1 MADQTGPMATD
12 DLPAAVGASTTVQP
26 IPSDAGA
33 PPSDERPSKRLKVAS
48 EGVSSDAMAVDSGE
62 PKSTTTTEPVSEAVP
77 ALDSQQ
83 GSVAA
88 VAAPSNGNDIGAPS
102 RRAGIAP
109 IKAKCAL
116 RLTSHRYLVK
126 NQESSSTEV
135 HATAQ
140 ATPENQ
146 ANTSQGNGIPAG
158 PNCEPPNAQASEGSS
173 APAAAPNK
181 RGKNKKERG
190 QNVGRS
196 YGRFEESVQLCASR
210 AMTPEFSPDNCQ
222 FGEKCKLCH
231 NLREYLE
238 ARPKDTSPET
248 GVCPQYELFGRC
260 PAGFK
265 CRFIEHH
272 MTTYEHPDGQ
282 KELVLTQKRASS
294 GEDGEDAPG
303 DEPILERYDP
313 PPSTARNIVD
323 KGSKIELSRRR
334 VNFQK
339 ADDFCNWL
347 DQEAKINDT
356 FHNRQRKQADTDMA
370 ELRAQFV
377 EPPFLPSEKR
387 RLYFGPETPALA
399 PLTTQGNLPFRRLCV
414 ELGCELTYSEM
425 AMSGPLLQG
434 QKADW
439 TLMKA
444 HDSELAPPN
453 VSRTAKP
460 IVEDYD
466 NSKDMRFGAQI
477 SGHSHRMVTRAAD
490 ILNRYC
496 PSLRLIDLNCGC
508 PIDMVYKSG
517 AGAGILDSKS
527 KLERMVRG
535 MNALSGEIPITVK
548 LRTGVQSNR
557 PVATTIIGKLAF
569 GAREHRSRLGA
580 PGCAAVTLHGR
591 SREQRYTK
599 KADWS
604 YIAEC
609 AALVKSYNAQVD
621 LNSDT
626 SAEPDARTLPNSK
639 DGKMYF
645 LGNGDCYSHVEYYNN
660 VAKSGVDTIMIGRGA
675 LIKPWIFEEIKAG
688 QYLDKSS
695 TERLEYVKKYVDYGL
710 EAWGS
715 DDIGVGY
722 TRRFL
727 LEWLSFA
734 HRYVPIG
741 LLEYL
746 PPDMNDRPAAYV
758 GRDDFETKLAS
769 RNYKDWIKISE
780 HFLGKTPS
788 NFKFEPKHKSNSYEA
803 VEG

>member
-1 MADQTGPMATD
+1 MRVTD
-12 DLPAAVGASTTVQP
+12 
-26 IPSDAGA
+26 
-33 PPSDERPSKRLKVAS
+33 
-48 EGVSSDAMAVDSGE
+48 
-62 PKSTTTTEPVSEAVP
+62 
-77 ALDSQQ
+77 
-83 GSVAA
+83 
-88 VAAPSNGNDIGAPS
+88 
-102 RRAGIAP
+102 
-109 IKAKCAL
+109 
-116 RLTSHRYLVK
+116 RYLVK
-126 NQESSSTEV
+126 KQELS
-135 HATAQ
+135 Q
-140 ATPENQ
+140 AAALTSADSESAAGEDDGRVAPT
-146 ANTSQGNGIPAG
+146 ANTPA
-158 PNCEPPNAQASEGSS
+158 S
-173 APAAAPNK
+173 ANVPDS
-181 RGKNKKERG
+181 RGKGKKERG

-196 YGRFEESVQLCASR
+196 YGRFEESIQLCASR
-210 AMTPEFSPDNCQ
+210 AMAPEFSPDNCQ
-222 FGEKCKLCH
+222 FGDKCRLCH

-248 GVCPQYELFGRC
+248 GTCPLYEILGRC

-265 CRFIEHH
+265 CRFAEHH
-272 MTTYEHPDGQ
+272 MMTYEHPDGRQ
-282 KELVLTQKRASS
+282 EMVLTEKKAATSEEGGSS
-294 GEDGEDAPG
+294 VSVNA
-303 DEPILERYDP
+303 PILERYDP
-313 PPSTARNIVD
+313 PPSTAKNIVD
-323 KGSKIELSRRR
+323 KGSKIALSRRR
-334 VNFQK
+334 VDFKK
-339 ADDFCNWL
+339 ADEFCNWL
-347 DQEAKINDT
+347 DHEAKIVDKL
-356 FHNRQRKQADTDMA
+356 HNQHRMKAATELD

-377 EPPFLPSEKR
+377 DPPFLPSEKR

-414 ELGCELTYSEM
+414 ELGCEITYSEM

-444 HDSELAPPN
+444 HDSELEPPN
-453 VSRTAKP
+453 INPTASP
-460 IVEDYD
+460 IFQDYD
-466 NSKDMRFGAQI
+466 NSRDMRFGAQI

-496 PSLRLIDLNCGC
+496 PSLRVIDLNCGC
-508 PIDMVYKSG
+508 PIDMVYKAG

-535 MNALSGEIPITVK
+535 MNAVSGEIPITVK
-548 LRTGVQSNR
+548 LRTGVQSSR
-557 PVATTIIGKLAF
+557 PVASTIIGNLAF
-569 GAREHRSRLGA
+569 GAREHRDRLGA

-609 AALVKSYNAQVD
+609 ATLVKTYNAQLD
-621 LNSDT
+621 LDADT

-639 DGKMYF
+639 GGKMYF
-645 LGNGDCYSHVEYYNN
+645 LGNGDCYSHHEYYSN
-660 VAKSGVDTIMIGRGA
+660 VEKSGVDTIMIGRGA
-675 LIKPWIFEEIKAG
+675 LIKPWIFEEIKAR

-695 TERLEYVKKYVDYGL
+695 AERLEYVKKYVDYGL

-769 RNYKDWIKISE
+769 KNYKDWIKIS
-780 HFLGKTPS
+780 
-788 NFKFEPKHKSNSYEA
+788 
-803 VEG
+803 